1 MNIRCFYS
9 IWLWI
14 NTYENTIYIYSGMN
28 IHVNPAILMW
38 TEGVLLVLTHCHIW
52 TCVFDTSKQRE
63 DGDFGGDLYWKH
75 AGDQQG
81 LENRHTMGRFGA
93 SKWGQSEIRWPYPNA
108 APWNLVQS
116 DLSPLFWL
124 WCGEVATLRTHT
136 STTTS
141 SVTSSSTT
149 STSSLAVLS
158 KGAWTTGT
166 RGNVR
171 MQGRTKQQ
179 MPFTK
184 WLVTAV
190 IPEL

>member
-1 MNIRCFYS
+1 M
-9 IWLWI
+9 
-14 NTYENTIYIYSGMN
+14 IYIGNM
-28 IHVNPAILMW
+28 L
-38 TEGVLLVLTHCHIW
+38 G
-52 TCVFDTSKQRE
+52 TSKVWEIDWGSWVWRVVYRVVT
-63 DGDFGGDLYWKH
+63 DGKAAELWRTHHGH
-75 AGDQQG
+75 
-81 LENRHTMGRFGA
+81 HGA
-93 SKWGQSEIRWPYPNA
+93 SKWGQSEEIRWPYPNT

-158 KGAWTTGT
+158 KGAWTTGA
-166 RGNVR
+166 RGNVW
-171 MQGRTKQQ
+171 MQACPTKQQ